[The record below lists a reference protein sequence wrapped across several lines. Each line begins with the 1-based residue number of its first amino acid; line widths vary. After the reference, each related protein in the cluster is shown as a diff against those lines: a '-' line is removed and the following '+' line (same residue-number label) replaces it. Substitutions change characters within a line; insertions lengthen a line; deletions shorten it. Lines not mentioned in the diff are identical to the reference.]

1 MKESPDDLLH
11 FQFRGKRYAYY
22 RSRKTR
28 FNERAVELPIVKREL
43 DRCEVS
49 SILGKTVR
57 ILEVGNVFHKHYSK
71 HPPAWPVVDLYE
83 KPYHHVIN
91 EDITKF
97 ETSERYDLVVSVS
110 TLEHVGFDYQ
120 EKRDPARCRIA
131 VERIRT
137 LLKPGGRLIVT
148 CGFGYNR
155 NWDRMVVSGEI
166 EFDRLD
172 CMIRVSSQE
181 ANQWVEAPLSEASE
195 KKYKRRRGASLQTA
209 TGLMIGEIDG

>member
-1 MKESPDDLLH
+1 MKESHDDPRY
-11 FQFRGKRYAYY
+11 FQFRGRRYAYY

-43 DRCEVS
+43 DRCGGS
-49 SILGKTVR
+49 
-57 ILEVGNVFHKHYSK
+57 ILEVGNVFHKHGSK
-71 HPPAWPVVDLYE
+71 SPPVWLVVDLYE
-83 KPYHHVIN
+83 KPYPHVIN

-110 TLEHVGFDYQ
+110 TREHVGFDYQ
-120 EKRDPARCRIA
+120 EKRDPTMCRIA
-131 VERIRT
+131 VERIKG
-137 LLKPGGRLIVT
+137 LLKSGGRLIVT
-148 CGFGYNR
+148 CGFGYNL

-195 KKYKRRRGASLQTA
+195 KKYKRKRGASLQTA

>member
-1 MKESPDDLLH
+1 MKESRDDPRY
-11 FQFRGKRYAYY
+11 FQFQGRRYAYY

-43 DRCEVS
+43 YGCGRS
-49 SILGKTVR
+49 
-57 ILEVGNVFHKHYSK
+57 ILEVGNVFHKHWSK
-71 HPPAWPVVDLYE
+71 GPPEWPVVDLYE
-83 KPYHHVIN
+83 KPYPHVIN

-120 EKRDPARCRIA
+120 EKRDPTMCRIA
-131 VERIRT
+131 VERIKG
-137 LLKPGGRLIVT
+137 LLEPGGRLIVT

-195 KKYKRRRGASLQTA
+195 KKYERPRGASLHTA